1 MPSYFLAVL
10 ISPSY
15 LYSFMHGAT
24 VEDEWCAKQNIL
36 LLHRVSIS
44 LSVFSTHHWYLFC
57 LHSIHSFCCCTSIL
71 WKKKTTHLDILSS
84 FCIGFWTKALHCWF
98 GFICY
103 HTATHCLGTALLWII
118 TKWLWEGAEHL
129 GVKANCCVL
138 YIIIGLSAPFAQWH
152 GSSLRLALEKGA
164 CLNTPSEV
172 IRW

>member
-1 MPSYFLAVL
+1 MERLWRMSGVQNRIFFFFTGSLYLSQYSAL
-10 ISPSY
+10 NTDISS
-15 LYSFMHGAT
+15 
-24 VEDEWCAKQNIL
+24 
-36 LLHRVSIS
+36 VSIVFI
-44 LSVFSTHHWYLFC
+44 LSAAALQYC
-57 LHSIHSFCCCTSIL
+57 E
-71 WKKKTTHLDILSS
+71 KKKTTHLDILSS